1 MNFCGPSIQKEISK
15 QKQKFSYLF
24 VQIKWEEALLRD
36 YVNVIKSLSSR
47 VSPQKRPAQRFLN
60 FHVLKK
66 SRVFQRF
73 SKLLLLC
80 VSRQI
85 FGVLSMSL
93 FYYFSQYTWK
103 ININGQKSGDAEAA
117 KPALAFENVDFVD
130 DVVIF
135 VIVRINET
143 RKVLYVKVRPRYYI
157 NK

>member
-1 MNFCGPSIQKEISK
+1 MKFCGPSIQKEISK

-24 VQIKWEEALLRD
+24 VQIKWEEALLHD

-47 VSPQKRPAQRFLN
+47 VSPQQRPAQRFLN

-66 SRVFQRF
+66 SQVFQCF

-93 FYYFSQYTWK
+93 FYYFSLYTWK
-103 ININGQKSGDAEAA
+103 INIQRAEERWRGSG

-143 RKVLYVKVRPRYYI
+143 RKVLYVKVLPRYYI